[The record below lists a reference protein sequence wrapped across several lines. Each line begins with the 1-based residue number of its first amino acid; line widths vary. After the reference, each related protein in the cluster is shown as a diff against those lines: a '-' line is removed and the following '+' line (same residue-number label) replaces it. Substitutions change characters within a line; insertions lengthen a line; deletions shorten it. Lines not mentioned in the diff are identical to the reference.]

1 MENMISKS
9 QFKPRALHYF
19 REVEKTGKELVI
31 SDHGKPVLKIV
42 PYVEDPEEALK
53 VSHSYSINAKAGDKV
68 SILKFGG
75 YVTDRNHQKNELTS
89 IAHQCINKAETLG
102 WYGMLK
108 QQQQAWKAIWDMSDI
123 TIDGDLKAQQAIR
136 YNIFYFY

>member
-19 REVEKTGKELVI
+19 REIEKTGKELII

-53 VSHSYSINAKAGDKV
+53 SLRNTVIKYNEPTEPVGLEDWEA
-68 SILKFGG
+68 LK
-75 YVTDRNHQKNELTS
+75 
-89 IAHQCINKAETLG
+89 
-102 WYGMLK
+102 
-108 QQQQAWKAIWDMSDI
+108 
-123 TIDGDLKAQQAIR
+123 
-136 YNIFYFY
+136 